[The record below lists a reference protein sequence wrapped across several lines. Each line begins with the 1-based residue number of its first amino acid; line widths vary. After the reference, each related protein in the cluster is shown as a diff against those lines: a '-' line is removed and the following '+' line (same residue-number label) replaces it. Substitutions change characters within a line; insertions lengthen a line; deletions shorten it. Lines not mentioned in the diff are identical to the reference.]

1 MKKVLAAILL
11 AIGGMMAGTG
21 ALAQVQMDVYFT
33 ANAMERETAERLME
47 LTRRTFPQA
56 QWNCRQAED
65 EESDLRALILADD
78 VPEIVVCAPGEANL
92 WVSDGLFAALDGR
105 VTDADRIDEQVL
117 GACVQDES
125 LFMLPLVARH
135 RQMAVNRRLMEKRRL
150 DSMTNPIEHPLWYP
164 MEFDQILEEFAL
176 ADHPALEI
184 CLPSRKTAARSK
196 RCCKRY
202 TAAHGWMKKANVRR
216 QSTSMCARRWNGCKT
231 A

>member
-47 LTRRTFPQA
+47 LTRRAFPQA

-135 RQMAVNRRLMEKRRL
+135 RQMAVNRRLMEN
-150 DSMTNPIEHPLWYP
+150 DGW
-164 MEFDQILEEFAL
+164 
-176 ADHPALEI
+176 
-184 CLPSRKTAARSK
+184 TA
-196 RCCKRY
+196 
-202 TAAHGWMKKANVRR
+202 
-216 QSTSMCARRWNGCKT
+216 
-231 A
+231 